1 MKRKALFLFGVN
13 IFERS
18 NFKMNWIRKD
28 FPQGFNVHVNVEP
41 AIGLVLKMLQYR
53 GLLQYCGFLLKMLQI
68 DARNQNW
75 HNSSH

>member
-53 GLLQYCGFLLKMLQI
+53 GLFNNI
-68 DARNQNW
+68 VDSFENVTNQCKK
-75 HNSSH
+75 SKLA